1 MEMSKCLCVLII
13 AVIVIAANA
22 SPVRER
28 RNGGSSGCKD
38 NGQGSNGNSNGQ
50 NSNGWN
56 GQPYTISKGNYYF
69 TNQQT
74 NITNIQNKCN
84 NGETYCCNNVASSN
98 SNTNGRR
105 KRTSGSSIG
114 NLFGSSSNS
123 NQVACDQAAEGGS
136 NGDQYTGCDASQSCC
151 QGNSGSA
158 LVDLQCSSVSTSSS
172 PSS

>member
-1 MEMSKCLCVLII
+1 MEMSKCLCLMII

-22 SPVRER
+22 SPFRER

-38 NGQGSNGNSNGQ
+38 NGQGSS
-50 NSNGWN
+50 
-56 GQPYTISKGNYYF
+56 GNYYF

-123 NQVACDQAAEGGS
+123 NQVACDQTAEGGS
-136 NGDQYTGCDASQSCC
+136 NGDQYTGCSSGQSCC

-158 LVDLQCSSVSTSSS
+158 LIDLQCSSVSTSSS